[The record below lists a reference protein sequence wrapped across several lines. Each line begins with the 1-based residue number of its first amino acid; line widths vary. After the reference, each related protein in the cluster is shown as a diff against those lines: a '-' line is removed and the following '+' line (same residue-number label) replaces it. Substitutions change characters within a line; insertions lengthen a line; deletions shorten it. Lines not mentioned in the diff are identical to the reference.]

1 MDKTIL
7 YNQAITPLGQAY
19 QGFKQKKYPLIL
31 NIRGVLVF

>member
-1 MDKTIL
+1 MDKTIP

-19 QGFKQKKYPLIL
+19 QGFKQKKHPLIL